1 MSDETMIETSS
12 GELPRRGLIRRIPRR
27 IKIGAIVLLGS
38 AVVIWNVFPPNVPQE
53 PVILARD
60 ADGTLR
66 EQGEQGGD
74 RLTFNAHLGELKSEN
89 STFCG
94 SSSSHSNPAFF
105 AARHLII
112 INRSD
117 DILMERVGAEL
128 IESLKTELAVDRLEY
143 YPLGHM
149 PELGSLSPDFYVTL
163 ELDSKKVSG
172 LLSEKLDATVK
183 ATLGTTLSKSSF
195 TSHDHLTPPLVN
207 LHADVEVNH
216 KSTYLGVESSA
227 AAYILQGRD
236 IAKQITSQLKAKFE
250 AAREDHGPIPEMPIG
265 LAEPDWSPIPE
276 LDCLKSLKA
285 EVETST
291 HRLMIHNETFW
302 RLTTDK
308 TADELFAVVKEE
320 LIAKNWRIDHEET
333 SFPRSSILRLV
344 DGSRVLKVFPADRN
358 ELPSSAD
365 DVWPASVEFFVH
377 YRDRVSTDVIES
389 AIGDTLDKP
398 TPDVD
403 FLLVF
408 HSRASREQRPK
419 IISLLEGQKPGTP
432 ASWMAL
438 ADHYSSRKDVD
449 GCRRALRMLT
459 CLKHVARDGSSLSD
473 KIRKIAKKHDIE
485 KGDYES
491 PRREDWLDLGLI
503 ELPEEGQA
511 EPIEFGLGVQAGFFE
526 IDSEGKAT
534 VYSVVVNEIGESQLE
549 GTHMKCSGGS
559 RSWSTGRGLNSS
571 QKTDH
576 HSFSRHPNK
585 GRLEMTTEQLAP
597 NRFRTSVQLHK

>member
-1 MSDETMIETSS
+1 MIETS
-12 GELPRRGLIRRIPRR
+12 GGVLPRRGLIQRIPRR
-27 IKIGAIVLLGS
+27 IRIGALVLLGS
-38 AVVIWNVFPPNVPQE
+38 AVVIWNVFPPSVPQE

-66 EQGEQGGD
+66 DQREQGGA
-74 RLTFNAHLGELKSEN
+74 RLTFNAHVGELKSEN

-117 DILMERVGAEL
+117 DILMERVGVEL

-163 ELDSKKVSG
+163 DLDNKKVSG
-172 LLSEKLDATVK
+172 LLSEKLDAAVK

-207 LHADVEVNH
+207 LHANVEVQH

-250 AAREDHGPIPEMPIG
+250 AAREDHGPIPEMPSG
-265 LAEPDWSPIPE
+265 LAEPAWSPIPE
-276 LDCLKSLKA
+276 FDFLRSLKA

-291 HRLMIHNETFW
+291 HRMMMHNETFW

-308 TADELFAVVKEE
+308 TADKLFAIVKEE
-320 LIAKNWRIDHEET
+320 LVEKNWRIDHEET

-344 DGSRVLKVFPADRN
+344 DGSRVLKVFPAGRN
-358 ELPSSAD
+358 ELPSSSD
-365 DVWPASVEFFVH
+365 DAWPERVEFFVH

-389 AIGDTLDKP
+389 AIGNVLDQP
-398 TPDVD
+398 EPDVD

-408 HSRASREQRPK
+408 HSRASGEQRPK
-419 IISLLEGQKPGTP
+419 IISLLEGQKPGTS

-449 GCRRALRMLT
+449 GCCRALRMLT
-459 CLKHVARDGSSLSD
+459 CLVHLARDGSAISNKVRD
-473 KIRKIAKKHDIE
+473 IAKKHDIR
-485 KGDYES
+485 KSDYEL
-491 PRREDWLDLGLI
+491 PGREYWLKVGLI
-503 ELPEEGQA
+503 ELPEEGEA
-511 EPIEFGLGVQAGFFE
+511 ERIEFGLGVQAGFFE

-534 VYSVVVNEIGESQLE
+534 VYSIVINEIGDSQLE

-559 RSWSTGRGLNSS
+559 RSWSTGRALNSS
-571 QKTDH
+571 QKTDQ
-576 HSFSRHPNK
+576 HSFSRHPNN

-597 NRFRTSVQLHK
+597 KRFRTSVRLHN